1 MRALLLLGAVL
12 LLPVACDGG
21 ASPIEVMRS
30 FFAAMEARNLD
41 SAEDLVCERQQ
52 EKVRQSLEPF
62 GQVTQLD
69 EAFSL
74 DFEDLLFEER
84 NNDGQT
90 AVIRV
95 TGSLTLSFLGQEET
109 QPVNEEHILI
119 KENGRWI
126 ICDP

>member
-1 MRALLLLGAVL
+1 MRALLLFGAVL
-12 LLPVACDGG
+12 LLPFACDDG
-21 ASPIEVMRS
+21 AGPTEVMRS
-30 FFAAMEARNLD
+30 FFVAMEVRDLN
-41 SAEDLVCERQQ
+41 SAEDLVCQRQQ
-52 EKVRQSLEPF
+52 EEVRQILEPF

-74 DFEDLLFEER
+74 SFEDLVFEER

-95 TGSLTLSFLGQEET
+95 TGSVTLSFLGQEET
-109 QPVNEEHILI
+109 QPVNEEHILMN
-119 KENGRWI
+119 ENGRWV